1 MVEAARALADLES
14 VFNALAHPARRQ
26 ILLTI
31 HYWGGAMTAGDVA
44 RRFGHSWPTTT
55 RHLQSLE
62 DAGFLQHERVGRL
75 RRYTLNRER
84 LSVVRDWLKH
94 FDAATPSRSAAS
106 TSRPRSRTA

>member
-55 RHLQSLE
+55 RHLQTLE
-62 DAGFLQHERVGRL
+62 EAGFLEHERVGRL

-84 LSVVRDWLKH
+84 LSVVHGWLKH
-94 FDAATPSRSAAS
+94 FDATTPSRTAAS
-106 TSRPRSRTA
+106 TPRPRSRTA